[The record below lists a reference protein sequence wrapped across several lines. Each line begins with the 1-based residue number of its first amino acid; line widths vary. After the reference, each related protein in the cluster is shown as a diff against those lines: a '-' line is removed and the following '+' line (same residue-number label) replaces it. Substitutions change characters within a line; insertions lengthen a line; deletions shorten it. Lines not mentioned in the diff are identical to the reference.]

1 MLSPT
6 NTQHSFF
13 FRRIFWSTFL
23 QISLIA
29 SLSVACFLPYRT
41 AINQTLW
48 DITRADTLLIY
59 FNPRD
64 ASIRFTLA
72 QYYFNHGAYD
82 IAKAKRYYQD
92 TLEFDPDHLLAHYQL
107 GRIYFIQGE
116 HRQALNEINIVLNL
130 DPEFEKG
137 YYMYGLINGYS
148 GNMRQAI
155 YGFEE
160 FIKRDDFNWAGYNDL
175 AWVHFQLGDFE
186 KTLEVAEKGLG
197 KAYNNPWL
205 LNMQGL
211 ALINLGQTEKAHQSF
226 SKALE
231 RINTMTPQDWGIA
244 YPGNDPRIYAEGLKR
259 MQEAIEHNFELTQ

>member
-1 MLSPT
+1 MSLTINIQST
-6 NTQHSFF
+6 FF
-13 FRRIFWSTFL
+13 FSRIFWSKFL
-23 QISLIA
+23 CISLIA
-29 SLSVACFLPYRT
+29 FVSTTCLLPYRT
-41 AINQTLW
+41 AINQVLW
-48 DITRADTLLIY
+48 DITRTDALLI
-59 FNPRD
+59 FLNPRD
-64 ASIRFTLA
+64 TSVRFTLA

-82 IAKAKRYYQD
+82 IAKAKHYYKD
-92 TLEFDPDHLLAHYQL
+92 MLRLDPNHLLAHYQL
-107 GRIYFIQGE
+107 GRIYFIEGKFPLAID
-116 HRQALNEINIVLNL
+116 HIRTVLRL

-137 YYMYGLINGYS
+137 YYMYGLISGYS

-186 KTLEVAEKGLG
+186 KTLEVAEKGLK

-211 ALINLGQTEKAHQSF
+211 ALMNLSQTKKAHQSF
-226 SKALE
+226 EKALE
-231 RINTMTPQDWGIA
+231 RVSVMAPQDWGIA

-259 MQEAIEHNFELTQ
+259 MQEAIQHNFDLTH